1 MKEGDYKRLTQN
13 WREGK
18 RGARMKLLNR
28 YPMLFCLFFGLLAT
42 PASANHALY
51 TYGNPNTIQ
60 FCEVMQID
68 LSPDVLA
75 PRNFVAYQDCGQAY
89 PDPGQFQRHPYSRI
103 DVILPDSRRFCSF
116 VHHERFPS
124 GDTTTII
131 DCRPMIDRR

>member
-1 MKEGDYKRLTQN
+1 MSKPH
-13 WREGK
+13 
-18 RGARMKLLNR
+18 AVIASMLL
-28 YPMLFCLFFGLLAT
+28 GVIAT

-51 TYGNPNTIQ
+51 TYGNTNTMQ

-68 LSPDVLA
+68 LSPDALA

-103 DVILPDSRRFCSF
+103 EVILPDSRRFCSF
-116 VHHERFPS
+116 VHHERFAS